1 MVSCR
6 RSAKSTTGM
15 PLPGR
20 TLNCPCPLL
29 RSCIILPQA
38 SPRVVP
44 SHRNGRQSI
53 RLDLST
59 PRPSVKIDRQHDAGP
74 RRQCLNIAGAHERPH
89 DPEPESL
96 SFVASGPPPALVLNL
111 NRTTRAQD
119 APGPPRIPSA
129 PRRHVRGRARR
140 HRLRKGITHASFYEY
155 SRQGAFTVWVIVGR
169 VAIVDAARFSRLA
182 APSASTRT
190 ARGRA

>member
-1 MVSCR
+1 M
-6 RSAKSTTGM
+6 STIGEIDDGHAAARPDAELSM
-15 PLPGR
+15 
-20 TLNCPCPLL
+20 PLL

-38 SPRVVP
+38 PPRVVP

-89 DPEPESL
+89 DPEPESP

-111 NRTTRAQD
+111 NRTY
-119 APGPPRIPSA
+119 
-129 PRRHVRGRARR
+129 RGA
-140 HRLRKGITHASFYEY
+140 
-155 SRQGAFTVWVIVGR
+155 GR
-169 VAIVDAARFSRLA
+169 
-182 APSASTRT
+182 TRT
-190 ARGRA
+190 ATYPVCPP